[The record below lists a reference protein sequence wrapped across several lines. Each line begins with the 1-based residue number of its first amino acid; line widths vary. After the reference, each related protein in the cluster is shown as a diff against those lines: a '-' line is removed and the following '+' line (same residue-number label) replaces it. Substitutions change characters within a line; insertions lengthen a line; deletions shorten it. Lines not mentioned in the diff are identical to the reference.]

1 MEIQSPLYLLFLIVL
16 PFLILWYHKKGK
28 KKEALFLISS
38 KQFFSKDIINSGRK
52 RNLLLRAFQLL
63 ILLLIIIGL
72 SRPRIVDKITE
83 TSVEVVDMILVLD
96 ISSSMLADDFQPNRL
111 EAVKK
116 TAIKFID
123 SRKSDRIGII
133 VFAGESFIQCPLTVD
148 KSVLKS
154 LIDEINIVSK
164 EYDGTAVGMAI
175 ANATNRLRKSQVKS
189 KVMVLLSD
197 GSNNSGEIDP
207 RTAAELALQ
216 YGIKIYTIGA
226 GTNQAFTR
234 IPGRG
239 LIKNEIDEETL
250 KFIANKTGG
259 KFFRATDIKALE
271 SIYNEIDILERSEIE
286 VKKYSKY
293 TEIYIWVLLPALI
306 LGLLMEIY
314 KDLFLGVCFNV
325 FSL

>member
-1 MEIQSPLYLLFLIVL
+1 MEIQSPFYLFFLVIIPSLLF
-16 PFLILWYHKKGK
+16 WYQKKGK
-28 KKEALFLISS
+28 KNEAVFFISS
-38 KQFFSKDIINSGRK
+38 KQFLSEEIINFGRK
-52 RNLLLRAFQLL
+52 KNILLKSGQLL
-63 ILLLIIIGL
+63 SIFLIIVGL
-72 SRPRIVDKITE
+72 SRPQLVDKITE

-116 TAIKFID
+116 TAVNFIN

-148 KSVLKS
+148 KLVLKS

-164 EYDGTAVGMAI
+164 EYDGTAIGMAI
-175 ANATNRLRKSQVKS
+175 ANATNRLRKSLVKS

-216 YGIKIYTIGA
+216 YDIKIYTIGA

-271 SIYNEIDILERSEIE
+271 SIYNEIDTLERSEIE
-286 VKKYSKY
+286 VKEYSNY
-293 TEIYIWVLLPALI
+293 TEIYIWILFPALI
-306 LGLLMEIY
+306 LGLFIEFY
-314 KDLFLGVCFNV
+314 KRFFLRSMF
-325 FSL
+325 

>member
-1 MEIQSPLYLLFLIVL
+1 MEIQSPFYLFFLVIIPSLLF
-16 PFLILWYHKKGK
+16 WYQKKGK
-28 KKEALFLISS
+28 KNEAVFFISS
-38 KQFFSKDIINSGRK
+38 KQFLSERIINSGRK
-52 RNLLLRAFQLL
+52 KNILLKSGQLL
-63 ILLLIIIGL
+63 SIFLIIVGL
-72 SRPRIVDKITE
+72 SRPQLVDKITE

-116 TAIKFID
+116 TAVNFIN

-164 EYDGTAVGMAI
+164 EYDGTAIGMAI
-175 ANATNRLRKSQVKS
+175 ANATNRLRKSSVKS

-207 RTAAELALQ
+207 ITSAELASQ

-250 KFIANKTGG
+250 QFIADKTGG

-271 SIYNEIDILERSEIE
+271 SIYNEIDVLERSEIE
-286 VKKYSKY
+286 VKEYSNY
-293 TEIYIWVLLPALI
+293 TEIYIWILFPALM
-306 LGLLMEIY
+306 LGLFMEMY
-314 KDLFLGVCFNV
+314 KRFILRSMF
-325 FSL
+325 

>member
-1 MEIQSPLYLLFLIVL
+1 MEIQSPFYLFFLVIIPSLLF
-16 PFLILWYHKKGK
+16 WYQKKGK
-28 KKEALFLISS
+28 KNEAVFSISS
-38 KQFFSKDIINSGRK
+38 QQFLSEGIINSGRK
-52 RNLLLRAFQLL
+52 KNILLKSGQLL
-63 ILLLIIIGL
+63 SIFLIIVGL
-72 SRPRIVDKITE
+72 SRPQFVDKITK

-116 TAIKFID
+116 TAVNFIN

-148 KSVLKS
+148 KLVLKS

-164 EYDGTAVGMAI
+164 EYDGTAIGMAI
-175 ANATNRLRKSQVKS
+175 ASATNRLRKSLVKS

-216 YGIKIYTIGA
+216 YDIKIYTIGA

-239 LIKNEIDEETL
+239 LI
-250 KFIANKTGG
+250 
-259 KFFRATDIKALE
+259 
-271 SIYNEIDILERSEIE
+271 ERSEIVLKE
-286 VKKYSKY
+286 YSNY
-293 TEIYIWVLLPALI
+293 TEIYIWILFPALI
-306 LGLLMEIY
+306 LGLFIEFY
-314 KDLFLGVCFNV
+314 KRFFLRSMF
-325 FSL
+325 